1 MSKKTLK
8 SISNY
13 FIKCLRLTV
22 LIFSVILFSS
32 SHALTKD
39 NKPQV
44 VFAGIT
50 FAGVSL
56 EKIEAEFPNL
66 TPAWK
71 DIRLSN
77 IVMAQI
83 PHRKFSFDLIQSTGL
98 DRKKEFIEV
107 KNPLS
112 LSILVTRETLFK
124 DVYSLSIQGQMK
136 EFTKCYFSVGLTGI
150 FFTPAGNK
158 DKIEYAIPVI
168 AEDILLGS
176 LTHKQAQNQ
185 FLNTFERAVEVLLA
199 RLERLNLREVQA
211 KILDVR
217 GNTIKIDAGKRSGV
231 LKGIFVD
238 LPGSGEGQ
246 VVEVEK
252 DVSYIS
258 CSGGEVNEDD
268 LIKLNICRSEDD
280 ETYQVVE
287 VKIESKI
294 AEDLFG
300 RDTNFKTLCAQRFSD
315 YLSDRGGVIVLPSR
329 IGAAY
334 IRDAKVSLLSAYGLE
349 GDHYDFI
356 MPKAKYP
363 ILLNII
369 GLGKGMLAGNDIN
382 QVWGYKAVVGLDIN
396 GRKKDATEFIKEEV
410 IIGVKGINDY
420 EAYREVI
427 LQALAKLAAM

>member
-1 MSKKTLK
+1 MLK

-13 FIKCLRLTV
+13 FIKYLKLTA
-22 LIFSVILFSS
+22 LLFSVILFSS
-32 SHALTKD
+32 SIALTKD

-50 FAGVSL
+50 FAGDSL
-56 EKIEAEFPNL
+56 KKIEAEFPNL
-66 TPAWK
+66 SPGWK
-71 DIRLSN
+71 EIRLSN

-83 PHRKFSFDLIQSTGL
+83 SQRKFSFDLIQSTGM

-112 LSILVTRETLFK
+112 FTILVTRETLFK
-124 DVYSLSIQGQMK
+124 DIYSLSIQGQMK
-136 EFTKCYFSVGLTGI
+136 EFNKCYFAVGLTGI
-150 FFTPAGNK
+150 FFTPAGNE
-158 DKIEYAIPVI
+158 DKIEYTIPVI

-176 LTHKQAQNQ
+176 FTDEQVQKQ

-199 RLERLNLREVQA
+199 RLEKLKLRQVQA
-211 KILDVR
+211 KILEVR
-217 GNTIKIDAGKRSGV
+217 GSTIKIDAGKKSGV

-238 LPGSGEGQ
+238 LPGGGEGQ

-252 DVSYIS
+252 DASFIS
-258 CSGGEVNEDD
+258 CTRGVVNEDD
-268 LIKLNICRSEDD
+268 LIKLNICKSEDD
-280 ETYQVVE
+280 ETYQVVD
-287 VKIESKI
+287 VKIESKT

-300 RDTNFKTLCAQRFSD
+300 KDTNFKPLCAQRFSD
-315 YLSDRGGVIVLPSR
+315 YLSDRGGVIVLPSK

-334 IRDAKVSLLSAYGLE
+334 IRDAKVSLISAYGLE

-363 ILLNII
+363 IILNII
-369 GLGKGMLAGNDIN
+369 GLGKGMLAGNNIN
-382 QVWGYKAVVGLDIN
+382 QVWGYKAVVGFDIN
-396 GRKKDATEFIKEEV
+396 GEKKDATEFIKEEV
-410 IIGVKGINDY
+410 IVGVKEINDY

-427 LQALAKLAAM
+427 LQALAKLAAL

>member
-1 MSKKTLK
+1 MLK

-13 FIKCLRLTV
+13 FINYLKLTALV
-22 LIFSVILFSS
+22 FFAILFSS
-32 SHALTKD
+32 SNALAKD

-56 EKIEAEFPNL
+56 EKIEGEFPNL

-83 PHRKFSFDLIQSTGL
+83 PHRTFSFDLIQSTGL
-98 DRKKEFIEV
+98 DKKKEFIEV

-112 LSILVTRETLFK
+112 FSILVTRETLFK
-124 DVYSLSIQGQMK
+124 DIYSLSVLGKMQ
-136 EFTKCYFSVGLTGI
+136 EFTKCYFSVGLSGI

-158 DKIEYAIPVI
+158 DKIEFAIPVI

-176 LTHKQAQNQ
+176 FSHEQAQNQ
-185 FLNTFERAVEVLLA
+185 FLNTFERAVKVLLA
-199 RLERLNLREVQA
+199 KLEKLNLREVQA
-211 KILDVR
+211 KVLEVR
-217 GNTIKIDAGKRSGV
+217 GSTIKIDAGKKSGV

-238 LPGSGEGQ
+238 LPGGGEGR
-246 VVEVEK
+246 VVEVKK
-252 DVSYIS
+252 DVSYIN
-258 CSGGEVNEDD
+258 CTGEVINEDD
-268 LIKLNICRSEDD
+268 LIKLNICRSEDN

-300 RDTNFKTLCAQRFSD
+300 KDTNFKILCAQRFSD
-315 YLSDRGGVIVLPSR
+315 YLSDRGGLIVLPSR
-329 IGAAY
+329 LGAAY

-363 ILLNII
+363 IILNIM

-396 GRKKDATEFIKEEV
+396 GKLKDATEFIKEEV